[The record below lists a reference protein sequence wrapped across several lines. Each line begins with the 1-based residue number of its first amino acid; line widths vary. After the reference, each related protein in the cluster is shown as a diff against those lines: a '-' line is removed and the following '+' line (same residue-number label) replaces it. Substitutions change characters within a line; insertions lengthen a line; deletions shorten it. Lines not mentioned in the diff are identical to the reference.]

1 MSDAPLLSKMDAL
14 LKKHRGEHDPV
25 AEQADPTH
33 HIAPAASP
41 PAWLPVLT
49 QVIERGA
56 VPDAPAPTAPQAT
69 PATDMTDLP
78 QPAPTN
84 ETRDTHERIE
94 SLLRSLVPQ
103 LRDELMQTLTRDL
116 HTRLDQTLASLDAQ
130 LETRLLEII
139 RDALSRPPAPPKP

>member
-25 AEQADPTH
+25 AASADSALH
-33 HIAPAASP
+33 AAPAASP

-49 QVIERGA
+49 QVIERGV
-56 VPDAPAPTAPQAT
+56 VPDAPAPAAT
-69 PATDMTDLP
+69 QPNPATDMTDLS
-78 QPAPTN
+78 QPTRTN
-84 ETRDTHERIE
+84 ETPDTHERIE

-103 LRDELMQTLTRDL
+103 LRDELMQTLTHDL

-130 LETRLLEII
+130 LEARLLEII
-139 RDALSRPPAPPKP
+139 RDALARPPAPPKP